1 MRHSDKSTN
10 HKPQSKRSRDM
21 SFRQTAV
28 GSTTITLVALVV
40 ITLAALAT
48 ISIGSQSNKSTT
60 TTTTTTGQGTTL
72 TRVTTQDQPCL
83 SSQGKQVQWNVAVS
97 AILSSQVT
105 CVTQSHHLDV
115 TLSFRNGSRWVTSE
129 PAIDEVF
136 HVVSQCGSPCANIT
150 RVTE

>member
-48 ISIGSQSNKSTT
+48 ISIGSQSNKS

-136 HVVSQCGSPCANIT
+136 HVVSQCGSPRANIT